1 MPLPTLFSAPEIR
14 ALEGGCRLCLA
25 SAGQRSNGGVGTLL
39 SPQVSP
45 LLEGAPEPVATRII
59 QIKLRD
65 HPGDHLYVLCC
76 YAPTAGASDAEKEES

>member
-25 SAGQRSNGGVGTLL
+25 SVGQRSNGGVGTLL

-45 LLEGAPEPVATRII
+45 LLEGAPEPVATRIT

-65 HPGDHLYVLCC
+65 RLYVLCG
-76 YAPTAGASDAEKEES
+76 YAPTAGATDAEKEES